1 MQLGEYLKTL
11 PESQTVAVGTVGG
24 SGWVYIGTLDDLNN
38 IVTSFAS
45 IFRNAKRELER
56 DEQFLNSG
64 RAESKNSIAKVT
76 HRIEHHKAYLNGYLP
91 ALKRDIQRVYNRF
104 TDNSIAIV
112 IDGREYG
119 YWDEEEYKNRYR
131 QTKVRYKL
139 WV

>member
-76 HRIEHHKAYLNGYLP
+76 HRIEHHKAYLDGYLP

-139 WV
+139 LV

>member
-24 SGWVYIGTLDDLNN
+24 SGWVYIGTLADLNN

-76 HRIEHHKAYLNGYLP
+76 HRIEHHKAYLDGYLP

-131 QTKVRYKL
+131 QTKVMYKL
-139 WV
+139 

>member
-64 RAESKNSIAKVT
+64 RAESENSIAKVT
-76 HRIEHHKAYLNGYLP
+76 HRIEHHKVYLDCYLP

-104 TDNSIAIV
+104 TDSSIAIV

-119 YWDEEEYKNRYR
+119 YWDKEEYENRYR

-139 WV
+139 

>member
-38 IVTSFAS
+38 VVTSFAS

-64 RAESKNSIAKVT
+64 RAESKNSIAKVK
-76 HRIEHHKAYLNGYLP
+76 HRIAHHKVYLDGYLP

-119 YWDEEEYKNRYR
+119 YWDKEEYENRYR

-139 WV
+139 

>member
-11 PESQTVAVGTVGG
+11 PESQTVGVGTVGG
-24 SGWVYIGTLDDLNN
+24 SGWVYIGTLADLNN

-76 HRIEHHKAYLNGYLP
+76 HRIEHHKAYLDGYLP

-139 WV
+139 

>member
-11 PESQTVAVGTVGG
+11 PESQTVAVGTIGG
-24 SGWVYIGTLDDLNN
+24 SGWVYIGTLADLNN

-76 HRIEHHKAYLNGYLP
+76 HRIEHHKAYLDGYLP

-112 IDGREYG
+112 IDGQEYG
-119 YWDEEEYKNRYR
+119 YWDKEEYENRYR

-139 WV
+139 

>member
-64 RAESKNSIAKVT
+64 RAESKNSITKVT
-76 HRIEHHKAYLNGYLP
+76 HRIEHHKVYLDGYLP

-139 WV
+139 

>member
-1 MQLGEYLKTL
+1 MQLGEYLKIL

-24 SGWVYIGTLDDLNN
+24 SGWVYIGTLADLNN

-76 HRIEHHKAYLNGYLP
+76 HRIEHHKAYLDGYLP

-139 WV
+139 

>member
-11 PESQTVAVGTVGG
+11 PESQTVAVGTIGG
-24 SGWVYIGTLDDLNN
+24 SGWVYIGTLADLNN

-76 HRIEHHKAYLNGYLP
+76 HRIEHHKAYLDGYLP

-119 YWDEEEYKNRYR
+119 YWDKEEYENRYR

-139 WV
+139 

>member
-24 SGWVYIGTLDDLNN
+24 SGWVYIGTLADLNN

-45 IFRNAKRELER
+45 MFRNAKRELER

-76 HRIEHHKAYLNGYLP
+76 HRIEHHKAYLDGYLP

-139 WV
+139 

>member
-24 SGWVYIGTLDDLNN
+24 SGWVYIGTLADLNN

-76 HRIEHHKAYLNGYLP
+76 HRIEHHKAYLDGYLP

-104 TDNSIAIV
+104 TDSSIAIV

-119 YWDEEEYKNRYR
+119 YWDKEEYENRYR

-139 WV
+139 

>member
-24 SGWVYIGTLDDLNN
+24 SGWVYIGTLADLNN

-45 IFRNAKRELER
+45 IFRNAKRELKR

-76 HRIEHHKAYLNGYLP
+76 HRIEHHKAYLDGYLP

-139 WV
+139 

>member
-24 SGWVYIGTLDDLNN
+24 SGGGYIGTLADLNN

-76 HRIEHHKAYLNGYLP
+76 HRIEHHKAYLDGYLP

-139 WV
+139 

>member
-76 HRIEHHKAYLNGYLP
+76 HRIEHHKAYLDEYLP

-104 TDNSIAIV
+104 TDSSIAIV

-139 WV
+139 

>member
-11 PESQTVAVGTVGG
+11 PESQTVTVGTVGG
-24 SGWVYIGTLDDLNN
+24 SGWVYIGTLADLNN

-76 HRIEHHKAYLNGYLP
+76 HRIEHHKAYLDGYLP

-139 WV
+139 

>member
-76 HRIEHHKAYLNGYLP
+76 HRIEHHKAYLDGHLP

-119 YWDEEEYKNRYR
+119 YWDKEEYENRYR

-139 WV
+139 

>member
-24 SGWVYIGTLDDLNN
+24 SGWVYIGTLADLNN

-76 HRIEHHKAYLNGYLP
+76 HRIEHHKAYLDEYLP

-104 TDNSIAIV
+104 TDQLYS
-112 IDGREYG
+112 D
-119 YWDEEEYKNRYR
+119 RY
-131 QTKVRYKL
+131 
-139 WV
+139 

>member
-76 HRIEHHKAYLNGYLP
+76 HRIEHHKAYLDGYLP

-139 WV
+139 

>member
-24 SGWVYIGTLDDLNN
+24 SGWVYIGTLADLNN

-64 RAESKNSIAKVT
+64 RAESENSIAKVT
-76 HRIEHHKAYLNGYLP
+76 HRIEHHKAYLDGYLP

-139 WV
+139 

>member
-24 SGWVYIGTLDDLNN
+24 SGWVYIGTLADLNN

-76 HRIEHHKAYLNGYLP
+76 HRIEHHKAYLDGYLP

-139 WV
+139 RV

>member
-139 WV
+139 

>member
-76 HRIEHHKAYLNGYLP
+76 HRIEHHKAYLDGYLP
-91 ALKRDIQRVYNRF
+91 ALKRDMQRIYNRF

-139 WV
+139 

>member
-76 HRIEHHKAYLNGYLP
+76 HRIEHHKAYLDGYLP
-91 ALKRDIQRVYNRF
+91 ALKRDIQRIYNRF

-139 WV
+139 

>member
-24 SGWVYIGTLDDLNN
+24 SGWVYIGTLADLNN

-76 HRIEHHKAYLNGYLP
+76 HRIEHHKAYLDGYLP
-91 ALKRDIQRVYNRF
+91 ALKRDIQLVYNRF

-139 WV
+139 

>member
-24 SGWVYIGTLDDLNN
+24 SGWVYIGTLADLNN

-64 RAESKNSIAKVT
+64 RAESENSIAKVT
-76 HRIEHHKAYLNGYLP
+76 HRIEHHKAYLDGYLP

-104 TDNSIAIV
+104 TDSSIAIV

-119 YWDEEEYKNRYR
+119 YWDKEEYENRYR

-139 WV
+139 

>member
-64 RAESKNSIAKVT
+64 RAESQNSIAKVM
-76 HRIEHHKAYLNGYLP
+76 HRIEHHKAYLDGYLP

-119 YWDEEEYKNRYR
+119 YWDKEEYENRYR

-139 WV
+139 

>member
-24 SGWVYIGTLDDLNN
+24 SGWVYIGTLTDLNN

-76 HRIEHHKAYLNGYLP
+76 HRIEHHKAYLDGYLP

-139 WV
+139 

>member
-64 RAESKNSIAKVT
+64 RAESKNSIEKVT
-76 HRIEHHKAYLNGYLP
+76 HRIEHHKAYLDGYLP

-139 WV
+139 

>member
-1 MQLGEYLKTL
+1 MQLGEYLKIL

-24 SGWVYIGTLDDLNN
+24 SGWVYIGTLADLNN

-76 HRIEHHKAYLNGYLP
+76 HRIEHHKAYLDGYLP

-119 YWDEEEYKNRYR
+119 YWDKEEYENRYR

-139 WV
+139 

>member
-24 SGWVYIGTLDDLNN
+24 SGWVYIGTLADLNN

-76 HRIEHHKAYLNGYLP
+76 HRIEHHKAYLDEYLP

-139 WV
+139 

>member
-24 SGWVYIGTLDDLNN
+24 SGWVYIGTLADLNN

-76 HRIEHHKAYLNGYLP
+76 HRIEHHKAYLDGYLP

-112 IDGREYG
+112 IGGREYG

-139 WV
+139 

>member
-11 PESQTVAVGTVGG
+11 PESQTVVVGTVGG
-24 SGWVYIGTLDDLNN
+24 SGWVYIGTLADLNN

-76 HRIEHHKAYLNGYLP
+76 HRIEHHKAYLDGYLP

-112 IDGREYG
+112 IGGREYG

-139 WV
+139 

>member
-1 MQLGEYLKTL
+1 MKLGEYLKTL

-64 RAESKNSIAKVT
+64 RAESQNSIAKVT
-76 HRIEHHKAYLNGYLP
+76 HRIEHHKAYLDGYLP

-112 IDGREYG
+112 IDGREYR

-139 WV
+139 

>member
-76 HRIEHHKAYLNGYLP
+76 HRIEHHKAYLDGYLP

-119 YWDEEEYKNRYR
+119 YWDKEEYENRYR

-139 WV
+139 

>member
-24 SGWVYIGTLDDLNN
+24 SGWVYIGTLDDPNN

-64 RAESKNSIAKVT
+64 RAESENSIAKVT
-76 HRIEHHKAYLNGYLP
+76 HRIEHHKAYLDGYLP

-119 YWDEEEYKNRYR
+119 YWDKEEYENRYR

-139 WV
+139 

>member
-24 SGWVYIGTLDDLNN
+24 SGWVYIGILDDLNN

-76 HRIEHHKAYLNGYLP
+76 HRIEHHKAYLDGYLP

-139 WV
+139 

>member
-76 HRIEHHKAYLNGYLP
+76 HRIEHHIAYLDGYLP

-139 WV
+139 